1 MNAAGLSDLA
11 ARWRDDADRF
21 RRLGQEAP
29 AAMAKAYANELEE
42 RLRAWQLEALTL
54 EEAAEESGFAYSTL
68 QQKVSAGEIPNAGER
83 GRPRVRRRDPWSVMP
98 FASPTTANWKSTRV
112 SSFRKK

>member
-1 MNAAGLSDLA
+1 MNVAGLSDLA

-83 GRPRVRRRDPWSVMP
+83 GRPRVRRRDLPRR
-98 FASPTTANWKSTRV
+98 SPVRTGGGPDLAHEALTARLA
-112 SSFRKK
+112 R